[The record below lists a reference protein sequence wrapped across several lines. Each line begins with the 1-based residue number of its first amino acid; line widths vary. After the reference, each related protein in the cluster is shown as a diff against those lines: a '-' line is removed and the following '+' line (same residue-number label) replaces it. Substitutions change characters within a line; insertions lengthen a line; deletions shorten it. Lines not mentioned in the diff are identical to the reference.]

1 MRNIPTMSSRRAHNI
16 YHLHHHNTFI
26 QPQMSYFAQ
35 PGFAFSLQLHINRV
49 SKFKTRCTSSKL
61 CSYIFLSCLYSVL
74 PICLPLPHAPVLSL
88 HHQPAKPDSQ
98 AAYQAFCQPGC
109 LIVLSKH
116 PPAFRL
122 PPPPQKTSPGQL
134 ARSSPHCCF
143 SSISLAAC
151 FRFSHFYQCFF
162 FFFFLLAAYLTSLFS
177 HSADRF
183 TEVFLPERQMAL
195 RKCLTSRGLLLYTSC
210 IHLELSLSKLTDLK
224 QSVVEVS

>member
-1 MRNIPTMSSRRAHNI
+1 
-16 YHLHHHNTFI
+16 
-26 QPQMSYFAQ
+26 MSYFAHRIEL
-35 PGFAFSLQLHINRV
+35 PGFAFSLQRHINRV

-122 PPPPQKTSPGQL
+122 PPPPKKKKNSPGWL
-134 ARSSPHCCF
+134 ARSSPHCCLFLFYLPGRMLSVYPFF
-143 SSISLAAC
+143 SM
-151 FRFSHFYQCFF
+151 FF
-162 FFFFLLAAYLTSLFS
+162 FFFAHSMFNLFVFPFGPTDSQKFSFPSDRWPFENISHPVAHYCTLAASILN
-177 HSADRF
+177 
-183 TEVFLPERQMAL
+183 
-195 RKCLTSRGLLLYTSC
+195 CLCPNTQT
-210 IHLELSLSKLTDLK
+210 
-224 QSVVEVS
+224 

>member
-1 MRNIPTMSSRRAHNI
+1 
-16 YHLHHHNTFI
+16 
-26 QPQMSYFAQ
+26 MSYFAHRIEQ
-35 PGFAFSLQLHINRV
+35 PGFAFSLQLHINIV

-122 PPPPQKTSPGQL
+122 PPPPQKPPQASLLGPPPPTVVSLLSPWPHAFGLAIFINVFFIFIYFFDRSIFNLFVFPFGQQIH
-134 ARSSPHCCF
+134 RSFPSQ
-143 SSISLAAC
+143 A
-151 FRFSHFYQCFF
+151 
-162 FFFFLLAAYLTSLFS
+162 
-177 HSADRF
+177 
-183 TEVFLPERQMAL
+183 
-195 RKCLTSRGLLLYTSC
+195 
-210 IHLELSLSKLTDLK
+210 TDGP
-224 QSVVEVS
+224 